1 MVALLRHRRKVGLCD
16 DAPLG
21 RFLSV
26 CADLCRGVKLK
37 LGNWGWVCES
47 EWYGGFGL
55 WCWENWR

>member
-1 MVALLRHRRKVGLCD
+1 M
-16 DAPLG
+16 PSLG

-37 LGNWGWVCES
+37 FGNWGWVGES

-55 WCWENWR
+55 WSWGELAMKWNK